1 MDVRQI
7 QTVAKERKPEGIGTA
22 LCAVWF
28 CMIRISQQGLRQINN
43 RSFLINF
50 IFLRGTYVVLVFYHR
65 AALLERF

>member
-28 CMIRISQQGLRQINN
+28 CMFKISQQGSGQIIN
-43 RSFLINF
+43 RSFLIKF
-50 IFLRGTYVVLVFYHR
+50 HILRGTYVVLVFYHR